1 MNSPNWFLWQISFKY
16 RKFANIMI
24 CPLVSLQKELL
35 IWFRE
40 PFTATVSPRGWGLM
54 IGLLK
59 KVGTTGGGELFAGF
73 GVFLKG
79 DLVRHNFWWRTTIFL
94 SMFFFSRVEVSWG
107 EIRNQNWCIERLVSC
122 FWVVLGFRSFE
133 VFYVFFSVVS
143 GFVLNFVIKL
153 SLQSST
159 SINLCA

>member
-35 IWFRE
+35 IWFRD

-59 KVGTTGGGELFAGF
+59 KVGTTGGGELFADF

-94 SMFFFSRVEVSWG
+94 SMFFFSRVEASWG
-107 EIRNQNWCIERLVSC
+107 EIKTKIGVLKGWFLVFEWFWGFEASTFFTC
-122 FWVVLGFRSFE
+122 FFQWFPVLC
-133 VFYVFFSVVS
+133 
-143 GFVLNFVIKL
+143 LIL
-153 SLQSST
+153 L
-159 SINLCA
+159 